1 MAASCWIDTVGS
13 VAGFCTTVSMLPQL
27 HSIWRRKSARDVSL
41 TMILVL
47 ASGIALWI
55 VYGLGI
61 HSRPI
66 IVTNAVTLVV
76 DLSVLALK
84 LHYDGKA
91 PGA

>member
-1 MAASCWIDTVGS
+1 MAAFCWIDTVGS
-13 VAGFCTTVSMLPQL
+13 VAGFCTTISMLPQL

-47 ASGIALWI
+47 LFGIALWI
-55 VYGLGI
+55 AYGVGI
-61 HSRPI
+61 HSPPI

-91 PGA
+91 PRF

>member
-1 MAASCWIDTVGS
+1 MAASGWIDTVGS

-47 ASGIALWI
+47 LLGIALWI
-55 VYGLGI
+55 VYGVGI
-61 HSRPI
+61 GSPPI

-84 LHYDGKA
+84 LHYDLKV
-91 PGA
+91 P